1 MVAVLVAN
9 VNWSKVKVNLFSLSL
24 SLSLS
29 LTLSYPKEPEDV
41 VLFLSEPSSISGSR
55 DGIAKQPES
64 KRTSKYVN
72 VFLDKCTCTQ

>member
-9 VNWSKVKVNLFSLSL
+9 VNWKKIKVNL
-24 SLSLS
+24 LS
-29 LTLSYPKEPEDV
+29 LTLSLSHPEEPEDV
-41 VLFLSEPSSISGSR
+41 VLLLSEHSSISGSR

-72 VFLDKCTCTQ
+72 VFLDK